1 MNWLIITSA
10 RQGLSATQLKQDKQ
24 AGNVFIYQ
32 LTGVKGL
39 IEDQYQ
45 QVVSN

>member
-1 MNWLIITSA
+1 LIITSA
-10 RQGLSATQLKQDKQ
+10 RQGLSAAQLEQDKH

-32 LTGVKGL
+32 LTGVKGV

-45 QVVSN
+45 QVERN